1 MKNQKNNKWVLTLL
15 LMFTILTFIL
25 GDYILYY
32 KFFSKT
38 NDKIS
43 DKNSSKIVEDKK
55 YKEYKEYKVLSDND
69 KAYLVIKDN
78 ENYKVVSD
86 LGDNIHYIG
95 IYNNK
100 LYFSDSTIKYID
112 LTDPNLTKN
121 IWLEIP
127 QPDCS
132 DNTEICPSVN
142 ICDSKISGNNL
153 YFNTCSFA
161 AGGDDL
167 DGLLS
172 INMNS
177 SKFSNFKKI
186 SSLAEEWF
194 VDEKGENV
202 YYMNFYRDDNTVYK
216 YNIESNNSEKLFNTT
231 SYFDHI
237 DYISNNIIYYN
248 EVKDELSLFN
258 VTSRTS
264 TILANNLSEVTGY
277 NNSMWGISSV
287 VGKNLYYY
295 DGKGTIMKYNSKNG
309 NKTSY
314 YKIEDTFYYRG
325 YTFYDDN
332 NFEITYD
339 CYKYSGNTKG
349 HTCTKTHDYISENKV
364 VESLPSKKVIM
375 LDGSSKNFTIDNFQ

>member
-1 MKNQKNNKWVLTLL
+1 MENKKNNKGVLILL
-15 LMFTILTFIL
+15 VMFIILTFIL
-25 GDYILYY
+25 GGYILYD
-32 KFFSKT
+32 KVLSKT
-38 NDKIS
+38 NDKTNDKIN
-43 DKNSSKIVEDKK
+43 DKNSSEIVED
-55 YKEYKEYKVLSDND
+55 KEYKVLSDND
-69 KAYLVIKDN
+69 KTYLVIKDN
-78 ENYKVVSD
+78 ENYKVVRD
-86 LGDNIHYIG
+86 LGNNIHYIG

-100 LYFSDSTIKYID
+100 LYYSDSKIKYID
-112 LTDPNLTKN
+112 LKDSNLAEN

-132 DNTEICPSVN
+132 DNTEICPPVS
-142 ICDSKISGNNL
+142 ICNSKISGNNL

-161 AGGDDL
+161 AGDDDL

-177 SKFSNFKKI
+177 SKFSDFKKI
-186 SSLAEEWF
+186 SPLAEEWF
-194 VDEKGENV
+194 VDEKGENI
-202 YYMNFYRDDNTVYK
+202 YYMNFYRDDNAVYK

-231 SYFDHI
+231 DYFDHI
-237 DYISNNIIYYN
+237 DYVSNNIIYYN
-248 EVKDELSLFN
+248 NTKDELSLFN
-258 VTSRTS
+258 VTSRKS
-264 TILANNLSEVTGY
+264 TILANNLSEVTNH

-295 DGKGTIMKYNSKNG
+295 DGKGTIMKYDSTNG

-339 CYKYSGNTKG
+339 CYKYSGNDQG
-349 HTCTKTHDYISENKV
+349 NTCTKTRDYISENKI
-364 VESLPSKKVIM
+364 VESLPSKQVIM
-375 LDGSSKNFTIDNFQ
+375 LDGSSKNFTINNFQ